1 MENTINTIYE
11 ELNNTINSLSF
22 MDKYRLSKTAFI
34 RNSILNFP
42 TLILY
47 LLNLRKHS
55 NQTELDQFFKIINKE
70 KEPSQVITK
79 QAFFQARKKLSYTAF
94 IALNRQI
101 IESAYKSSQHLK
113 TWRGFR
119 LCAVDGSSIR
129 LPNTPDI
136 TAHFGVH
143 KGKEG
148 QANCTMGMASV
159 FYDVLNHLVIDSSL
173 HPNGQSERACVPDH
187 MQHSTQN
194 DLVLYDRGYLAF
206 WLYALHIQNKNF
218 FCMRVKTQQLLAAKA
233 FIKSNKRE
241 EIIEITPNKT
251 SVQTCLDRGLPTD
264 VIKLRLVRV
273 DLPNEVEVLITNLM
287 DTKVYEAD
295 LFKELY
301 HLRWGIE
308 ENYKRLK
315 QWVEI
320 ENFSGKSAMSVQQDF
335 YAKIVASNLTSLMM
349 IPAQEKVDKRT
360 EKLELN
366 YQVNSAQALSKMKH
380 QLVTFIVDAHKGILQ
395 TIERVIDYI
404 SVTIEAVRD
413 GRSVPRT
420 LKNIKNDIHFS
431 AYKSSL

>member
-1 MENTINTIYE
+1 MEKSINTIYE
-11 ELNNTINSLSF
+11 ELNNTINSLPF

-34 RNSILNFP
+34 RNRILNFP

-70 KEPSQVITK
+70 KEPSQMITK
-79 QAFFQARKKLSYTAF
+79 QAFFLARKHLSYTAF

-101 IESAYKSSQHLK
+101 IASAYKSVPRLK

-119 LCAVDGSSIR
+119 LCAVDGTSIR

-143 KGKEG
+143 KGKKG
-148 QANCTMGMASV
+148 QADCTMAMASV
-159 FYDVLNHLVIDSSL
+159 FYDVLNHLAIDSVL
-173 HPNGQSERACVPDH
+173 HPTGHSERACVPEH
-187 MQHSTQN
+187 MQYATQN
-194 DLVLYDRGYLAF
+194 DLVLYDRGFPAF
-206 WLYALHIQNKNF
+206 WLYALHIQHKNF
-218 FCMRVKTQQLLAAKA
+218 FCMRVKTKQFLAAKA

-241 EIIEITPNKT
+241 EIIEMRPNKT
-251 SVQTCLDRGLPTD
+251 SIKTCLERGLPTE

-273 DLPNEVEVLITNLM
+273 DLPNGVEVLITNLI
-287 DTKVYEAD
+287 DTTIYEAD
-295 LFKELY
+295 SFKELY

-320 ENFSGKSAMSVQQDF
+320 ENFSGKSALSVQQDF
-335 YAKIVASNLTSLMM
+335 YAKIVASNLTALM
-349 IPAQEKVDKRT
+349 IIAAQEKVDKRT
-360 EKLELN
+360 KKLELN

-380 QLVTFIVDAHKGILQ
+380 QLVSFIVDAHKGILQ
-395 TIERVIDYI
+395 IIKRTINYI

-420 LKNIKNDIHFS
+420 LKNTKNKIHFS
-431 AYKSSL
+431 SYKSSL

>member
-1 MENTINTIYE
+1 MENSINNIYE

-22 MDKYRLSKTAFI
+22 METYRLSKTAFI
-34 RNSILNFP
+34 RNRILNFP

-55 NQTELDQFFKIINKE
+55 NQTELDQFFKVINKE
-70 KEPSQVITK
+70 KEASQVITK
-79 QAFFQARKKLSYTAF
+79 SAFFQARKQLSYTAF
-94 IALNRQI
+94 IELNRQI
-101 IESAYKSSQHLK
+101 IATAYKSPEHLK

-119 LCAVDGSSIR
+119 LCAVDGSSTR

-136 TAHFGVH
+136 TSHFGVH
-143 KGKEG
+143 KGRNG

-159 FYDVLNHLVIDSSL
+159 FYDVLNHLVIDSCI
-173 HPNGQSERACVPDH
+173 HPSGYSERACVSDH
-187 MQHSTQN
+187 MQHATQN
-194 DLVLYDRGYLAF
+194 DLVIYDRGYPAF
-206 WLYALHIQNKNF
+206 WLYALHIQQKNF
-218 FCMRVKTQQLLAAKA
+218 FCMRAKTGQSLAIKA
-233 FIKSNKRE
+233 FVKSNKRE
-241 EIIEITPNKT
+241 EIIEIKPNKT
-251 SVQTCLDRGLPTD
+251 SIQTCVDRGLPTEI
-264 VIKLRLVRV
+264 IKLRLVRV

-287 DTKVYEAD
+287 GCEVYEAD
-295 LFKELY
+295 VFKELY

-320 ENFSGKSAMSVQQDF
+320 ENFSGKSTLSVQQDF
-335 YAKIVASNLTSLMM
+335 YAKIVASNLTALME
-349 IPAQEKVDKRT
+349 IAAQKIVDKRT
-360 EKLELN
+360 DDLELD

-395 TIERVIDYI
+395 RIERVIDYI

-413 GRSVPRT
+413 GRSVPRV

-431 AYKSSL
+431 SYKSSL